1 MRHAQQRFSNP
12 AIFPFICS
20 NDNYEIASG
29 GIVGMKEVCY
39 YTNEAESSCEN
50 EQFILFSKLA
60 EDVLLEFL
68 RLEVSDIELDEN

>member
-1 MRHAQQRFSNP
+1 MLRKRFSNP

-20 NDNYEIASG
+20 NDDYEIASG

-39 YTNEAESSCEN
+39 YTNEAKTSCEN

-60 EDVLLEFL
+60 KDVLLEFL
-68 RLEVSDIELDEN
+68 RLKVSDIELDED